1 MYRIEK
7 YNDAY
12 LKTWDDYVDKS
23 LNGTFLFRRG
33 FMEYH
38 SDRFEDFSLMVFD
51 SQKLISVL
59 PANRVGN
66 EFHSH
71 QGLTYGGL
79 IIAENFGAEK
89 TEAIFDA
96 VLSFLKEENINL
108 LRIKQVIPI
117 YHRQPVNEMDY
128 ILFKKGAKLY
138 RRDMNLAVDYSQELS
153 ISKSKLKHFRR
164 VSSLGL
170 EIRKDNNFRLFWDEV
185 LIPRLQDRHGVKPV
199 HTADEI
205 ELLHNR
211 FPENILQ
218 YNAYFEERIV
228 AGITLFCFDNV
239 LKSQYGATTAE
250 GEKLRALDY
259 LFITLIDSFKDKKHY
274 FDMGTPNEN
283 EGKTYNKGLLKQKEE
298 LGCSVYTQD
307 FYELS
312 I

>member
-7 YNDAY
+7 YNGAY
-12 LKTWDDYVDKS
+12 LKTWDDFVDKS

-38 SDRFEDFSLMVFD
+38 SDRFKDFSLLVF
-51 SQKLISVL
+51 SSHKLIAVL
-59 PANRVGN
+59 PANRLGN

-79 IIAENFGAEK
+79 IVAENFGAEK
-89 TEAIFDA
+89 TEGIFDA
-96 VLSFLKEENINL
+96 VLSFLKEEHIHL
-108 LRIKQVIPI
+108 LRIKQVISI

-185 LIPRLQDRHGVKPV
+185 LIPRLQYRHGAKPV

-205 ELLHNR
+205 ELLHNK

-218 YNAYFEERIV
+218 YNVYFEERII
-228 AGITLFCFDNV
+228 AGITLFSFDNV
-239 LKSQYGATTAE
+239 VKSQYGATTAE